1 MHTEGSWGQQSVV
14 GSGGSWLHQ
23 GGEDLRVIKFLIKAL
38 SQHSYFYFYLAN
50 LHFVETWRLK
60 FQSFFLG
67 SRYTNHP
74 APCPLLHVF
83 LFISVCERE
92 REREITYRKVY
103 IYNSF
108 FILTWEHIFIV
119 FRERGRERGRG
130 QEETER
136 ERERERAKER
146 VRDIDSLPSW
156 IHPDQGSNP

>member
-1 MHTEGSWGQQSVV
+1 MLSAVLFPNPNSGSFVTSFLLENKSHSCQENICIRRGHGGNRVLLGAVV
-14 GSGGSWLHQ
+14 PGCTRC
-23 GGEDLRVIKFLIKAL
+23 GEDLRVIKFLIKAL

-50 LHFVETWRLK
+50 LHFIETWRLK

-83 LFISVCERE
+83 LFISVCVRE

-108 FILTWEHIFIV
+108 FILT
-119 FRERGRERGRG
+119 
-130 QEETER
+130 
-136 ERERERAKER
+136 
-146 VRDIDSLPSW
+146 
-156 IHPDQGSNP
+156 